1 MINAT
6 TNPNNPVASAS
17 AKPKSKLKL
26 FEKILKTLIKM
37 QIKLSTQQLNQ
48 INQ

>member
-17 AKPKSKLKL
+17 AKPKSKLGNC
-26 FEKILKTLIKM
+26 FWAADGFLIAPDK
-37 QIKLSTQQLNQ
+37 
-48 INQ
+48 

>member
-17 AKPKSKLKL
+17 ANPKSK
-26 FEKILKTLIKM
+26 FGNCFCAAEGFLIAPDK
-37 QIKLSTQQLNQ
+37 
-48 INQ
+48 